1 MEEEEEKED
10 KEENKEK
17 KVTLTYR
24 ARIGLMCV
32 WIRVCHGNKENYFMF

>member
-1 MEEEEEKED
+1 MEEEEEEKE

-32 WIRVCHGNKENYFMF
+32 WIRVCHGNKENYFIF

>member
-1 MEEEEEKED
+1 MEEEEEEKE

-32 WIRVCHGNKENYFMF
+32 WIRVCHKNKKE

>member
-1 MEEEEEKED
+1 MEEEEEEGE
-10 KEENKEK
+10 KEENEK
-17 KVTLTYR
+17 KVTVTYR

>member
-1 MEEEEEKED
+1 MEEEEEEKE

-24 ARIGLMCV
+24 TRIGLMCV